1 MPAREPQVRMHAGAR
16 VRRGREAGHTIC
28 ATHGR
33 IANARKLTGRIA

>member
-1 MPAREPQVRMHAGAR
+1 MPAKATQARVYAGAR
-16 VRRGREAGHTIC
+16 VRRGREAEHMIC

>member
-1 MPAREPQVRMHAGAR
+1 MQTGEPWARVHAGAR